1 MNDRKKQVM
10 SFVRKILM
18 YWQTEPNPH
27 LVRADLANL
36 RRGIGKK
43 PGELPQLWELL
54 FRDFPEELMSQNGN
68 PTWEE
73 WAVCGALTLY
83 AMHQQGNDQK
93 MHMDGQ
99 RLGIAI
105 GSLAD
110 GDEDHLKP
118 VQRRFNA
125 FATAKGM
132 PECLHHLRGLIQLLR
147 RDGIPLDYVELAGD
161 LYVFQTPDGAARI
174 RLQWGQDFYRTVY
187 RRQERKDDNHE

>member
-1 MNDRKKQVM
+1 M
-10 SFVRKILM
+10 
-18 YWQTEPNPH
+18 
-27 LVRADLANL
+27 
-36 RRGIGKK
+36 GK
-43 PGELPQLWELL
+43 GWELP
-54 FRDFPEELMSQNGN
+54 S
-68 PTWEE
+68 
-73 WAVCGALTLY
+73 
-83 AMHQQGNDQK
+83 
-93 MHMDGQ
+93 
-99 RLGIAI
+99 
-105 GSLAD
+105 AD

>member
-10 SFVRKILM
+10 SFVRKRLM

-73 WAVCGALTLY
+73 WAVCGA
-83 AMHQQGNDQK
+83 
-93 MHMDGQ
+93 
-99 RLGIAI
+99 
-105 GSLAD
+105 
-110 GDEDHLKP
+110 
-118 VQRRFNA
+118 F
-125 FATAKGM
+125 KGM